1 MDSQGTNIRAALMLG
16 AAALALTA
24 PAIAAAQDAS
34 GVGDRS
40 DGAYHDGEILVTA
53 RKRSETTREIP
64 ESISVMSSA
73 QLEQQGINNID
84 KVGLR
89 VTNLN
94 LSTRADGNPN
104 VTIRGVGSF
113 GNTQGVGFF
122 IDGVHILTDASA
134 EFGEIERLEVLKG
147 PQGTLYG
154 GSNIGGAIRF
164 ITKRPELGKFS
175 GFAKAKIGDQD
186 MRNLSAS
193 VNVPLGSV
201 AALRVFGY
209 RNQDDGF
216 VFDRDPTRLNG
227 RSNITDSYIWPLP
240 LVGPGIN
247 FVPDSGNSAERW
259 RTHPNEKTEWG
270 VRGALYVE
278 PSDRMNILIS
288 ARYNKID
295 TGNNNWRAD
304 DPALL
309 TYSAERDLTFAGRLR
324 RHTFGISGEV
334 NFDLG
339 GVKLNAL
346 SSYTDAYR
354 KDTTDLDV
362 SSEVGFDLVRPEPTK
377 YYTNELRLTSDGDG
391 PFEWIIGGYYSVW
404 KNDWSSYANFYGA
417 TDVLSAVIPP
427 SDTLNILDNIVGN
440 PVSAPTF
447 AEETTVR
454 VPFPF
459 ENRKRKK
466 THLAAFGTTSY
477 RLGQFELG
485 LGLRVDKW
493 TYDTLDRNA
502 GLYATGIPYLKQG
515 GTEVMPKASLSYFT
529 NGGTHIYANYAKG
542 YEPGGFNLYDA
553 QGTPKL
559 NAFRKETAD
568 NYELGFKT
576 QFLDRRLN
584 FNAAA
589 YYIEYKDRQFEL
601 QQQIA
606 IGGVVENI
614 LNAGSSEQYGFEF
627 DANFRVNDIL
637 TLTAGFGRVWAE
649 FGPGSLVNDVN
660 SQPSDVSGKTPPW
673 ISDYSFSLAA
683 DLRVPLG
690 NDYEFAGTVEYIG
703 KGPYWFNQENTAGH
717 PGYELTNL
725 SIGVEN
731 SRWGLRMNVENI
743 FDKGYY
749 TDGSIW
755 PGDAVPGA
763 PRDVVIGTLGQP
775 RLITLT
781 ASVRF

>member
-1 MDSQGTNIRAALMLG
+1 MKRGIYRAALLLCASPAVIIG
-16 AAALALTA
+16 ATA
-24 PAIAAAQDAS
+24 VSAQEAEWPASEEARAP
-34 GVGDRS
+34 GDG
-40 DGAYHDGEILVTA
+40 DIVVTA

-64 ESISVMSSA
+64 ETISVMTSES
-73 QLEQQGINNID
+73 LEQKDITTID

-122 IDGVHILTDASA
+122 IDGVQIFTDAGA
-134 EFGEIERLEVLKG
+134 EFGEIDRLEVLKG

-164 ITKRPELGKFS
+164 VTKRPDPTAAFGS
-175 GFAKAKIGDQD
+175 AKVKVGEQN
-186 MRNLSAS
+186 MLNMSAS
-193 VNVPLGSV
+193 LNVPIGPT
-201 AALRVFGY
+201 AAIRVFGY
-209 RNQDDGF
+209 RNKDDGF

-227 RSNITDSYIWPLP
+227 RSNITDSYTWPMP
-240 LVGPGIN
+240 LEGPGIN
-247 FVPDSGNSAERW
+247 FVPDSGDSAERW
-259 RTHPNEKTEWG
+259 RKHPNEKEEWG
-270 VRGALYVE
+270 VRGALLVE
-278 PSDRMNILIS
+278 FSPDFDVLIN
-288 ARYNKID
+288 ARYNEID

-334 NFDLG
+334 NYDLG
-339 GVKLNAL
+339 GVKVTAL
-346 SSYTDAYR
+346 SSYTDAFR

-362 SSEVGFDLVRPEPTK
+362 SSEVGFDLVRPESTSVFSQ
-377 YYTNELRLTSDGDG
+377 ELRLTSDTDG
-391 PFEWIIGGYYSVW
+391 PFEWIIGGYYSSW
-404 KNDWSSYANFYGA
+404 KNDWSSYANFYGT

-440 PVSAPTF
+440 PVTAPSF

-459 ENRKRKK
+459 ENRKRKR
-466 THLAAFGTTSY
+466 THLAAFGTASY
-477 RLGQFELG
+477 KFGQFELG

-529 NGGTHIYANYAKG
+529 DGGTHIYGNYAKG

-553 QGTPKL
+553 QGNPKL

-568 NYELGFKT
+568 NFELGFKT
-576 QFLDRRLN
+576 QLLDRRLN

-589 YYIEYKDRQFEL
+589 YYIKYKDRQFEL

-627 DANFRVNDIL
+627 DANFRANDIV
-637 TLTAGFGRVWAE
+637 TLSAGFGRVWSE

-673 ISDYSFSLAA
+673 ISDYSFNVAA
-683 DLRVPLG
+683 DLKVPLG
-690 NDYEFAGTVEYIG
+690 NDYELTGTVEYIG
-703 KGPYWFNQENTAGH
+703 KGPYWFNQENTARH
-717 PGYELTNL
+717 PGYEITNL
-725 SIGVEN
+725 SVGVE
-731 SRWGLRMNVENI
+731 SDAWSLRLNVENI
-743 FDKGYY
+743 FDVGYY
-749 TDGSIW
+749 SDGSIW

-775 RLITLT
+775 RLVSVTGT
-781 ASVRF
+781 VRF